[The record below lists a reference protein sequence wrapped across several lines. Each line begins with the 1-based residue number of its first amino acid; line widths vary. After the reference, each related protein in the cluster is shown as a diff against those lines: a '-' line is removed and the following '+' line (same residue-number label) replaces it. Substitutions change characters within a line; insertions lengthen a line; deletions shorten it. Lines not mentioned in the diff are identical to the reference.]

1 MFYYCPKCKQT
12 WQYPIEKCP
21 ECFSEL
27 KKEESQMLKVSGV
40 SKTNIPT
47 ILHPKVPYFIL
58 LLEDEKG
65 RKFVQKSEKEY
76 KIGDEFK
83 IEKAK
88 NKSAVAIWRMKYNLE
103 DTLTKLIGLI
113 GEIKLNSETKVLIL
127 PTLAFP
133 AHPYLRENTSPEFL
147 KAVISYLFQK
157 GIKPQNIK
165 VAGQSF
171 DEIPIEGS
179 VQKSGLLSV
188 FQELKVSPFNL
199 AEGNFIKKNKFEIS
213 EELSKNDLILNL
225 PLMKADATLKV
236 KGALFNLLK
245 LLKKENYLSLKYLS
259 SDEEILQELRNNL
272 PTSNTSPARN
282 AASTA
287 GWRSDAGWP
296 EILTIAESYKVQRK
310 DKINTFLGIYLASFN
325 PLNLDRVFAEIIMS
339 ELPDYLKSIGI
350 EEIEIVGR
358 QIKEVQQPLQE

>member
-1 MFYYCPKCKQT
+1 MFYCCPKCKLT

-27 KKEESQMLKVSGV
+27 KKEGSQMLKVAGV

-83 IEKAK
+83 IEISK
-88 NKSAVAIWRMKYNLE
+88 NKSAVAVWRFKYDLE
-103 DTLTKLIGLI
+103 ESIAKLFSLV
-113 GEIKLNSETKVLIL
+113 GEIKLKPETKVLIL
-127 PTLAFP
+127 PTLVSP
-133 AHPYLRENTSPEFL
+133 KHPYLRENTSPEFL
-147 KAVISYLFQK
+147 KEVLSYLFRK
-157 GIKPQNIK
+157 GILPENVK

-179 VQKSGLLSV
+179 VQKSGFFPV
-188 FQELKVSPFNL
+188 FQEMNVAPINL
-199 AEGNFIKKNKFEIS
+199 AEGNFVKKDKFEVS
-213 EELSKNDLILNL
+213 EEISKNDLIINL
-225 PLMKADATLKV
+225 PIMKTDSDLKI

-259 SDEEILQELRNNL
+259 SDEEILKEFKNVL
-272 PTSNTSPARN
+272 
-282 AASTA
+282 
-287 GWRSDAGWP
+287 P
-296 EILTIAESYKVQRK
+296 EILTIAESYRVQRK
-310 DKINTFLGIYLASFN
+310 DQINTLLGINLASFN

-339 ELPDYLKSIGI
+339 ELPEYLKSIRL

>member
-1 MFYYCPKCKQT
+1 MFYYCPKCKQN

-21 ECFSEL
+21 ECFSEI
-27 KKEESQMLKVSGV
+27 KREESQNLIVAGV

-83 IEKAK
+83 IESAK
-88 NKSAVAIWRMKYNLE
+88 NKSSVAVWRFKYDLKYALE
-103 DTLTKLIGLI
+103 KLIGLI
-113 GEIKLNSETKVLIL
+113 GEINLNPENKVLIL
-127 PTLAFP
+127 PTLVSP
-133 AHPYLRENTSPEFL
+133 RHPYLRENTSPEFI
-147 KAVISYLFQK
+147 KEVISYLFQK
-157 GIKPQNIK
+157 SIKPENIK

-179 VQKSGLLSV
+179 VQKSGLFPV
-188 FQELKVSPFNL
+188 FQELKVTPINL
-199 AEGNFIKKNKFEIS
+199 AEGNFVKKDKFEIS
-213 EELSKNDLILNL
+213 EELFKNDLIINL
-225 PLMKADATLKV
+225 PIMKADANLKV

-259 SDEEILQELRNNL
+259 SDEEILEELKNIL
-272 PTSNTSPARN
+272 
-282 AASTA
+282 
-287 GWRSDAGWP
+287 P

-310 DKINTFLGIYLASFN
+310 DQINTLLGINLASFN
-325 PLNLDRVFAEIIMS
+325 PLNLDRVFAEITMS
-339 ELPDYLKSIGI
+339 ELPEYLKSVKL

>member
-21 ECFSEL
+21 ECFSQL
-27 KKEESQMLKVSGV
+27 KREDSQVLKVIGV

-58 LLEDEKG
+58 LLEDEKS

-83 IEKAK
+83 IKAAK
-88 NKSAVAIWRMKYNLE
+88 NKSTVAVWRIKYDLE
-103 DTLTKLIGLI
+103 DALEKLLGLV
-113 GEIKLNSETKVLIL
+113 GEIKINPETKVLIL
-127 PTLAFP
+127 PTLISP
-133 AHPYLRENTSPEFL
+133 KHPYLRENTSPEFL
-147 KAVISYLFQK
+147 KEVISYFFRK
-157 GIKPQNIK
+157 GVRPENVK

-179 VQKSGLLSV
+179 VQKSGLLPV
-188 FQELKVSPFNL
+188 FQELKIAPFNL
-199 AEGNFIKKNKFEIS
+199 AQGNFVKKDKFEVS
-213 EELSKNDLILNL
+213 EELFKNDLIINL
-225 PLMKADATLKV
+225 PIMKADADLKV

-259 SDEEILQELRNNL
+259 SDEEIIQEFKKII
-272 PTSNTSPARN
+272 
-282 AASTA
+282 
-287 GWRSDAGWP
+287 P

-310 DKINTFLGIYLASFN
+310 DGISTFLGIHLAGFN

-339 ELPDYLKSIGI
+339 ELPDYLKSVRI